1 MEARPKHDFNL
12 EGKHELLQNYA
23 AVLHAMHDL
32 VFVFD
37 KNRVFVDIFQP
48 DSSQLYIPPGAFL
61 HRKITEIDFPAE
73 IITAIQAKLDETET
87 TGQTQNIDYSLAMP
101 DGKHYYNANIS
112 GIYSQANYIQGF
124 VMVVRDVTE
133 QVKQQ
138 NNFKVIV
145 ERYNLAEK
153 SARFGAWEFAYATD
167 EFVWNEGMEA
177 IFQCKIST
185 SQQYRD
191 LWKNILDQT
200 QYDSLIKDFYQ
211 KQKKAEDFTGEYALN
226 ILGETKYVEVF
237 TSFKNSPSTGEPDKA
252 TGIVLDITSKKK
264 AEMELQKS
272 EEQFRM
278 VAENIIDMVVVLAPD
293 SRRVYV
299 SPSSYNLT
307 GYHPHELLEGN
318 PQRVLFYD
326 QEDRNVAW
334 AAISTMAHGEG
345 TGIAQF
351 NFRHKNGTKIT
362 MEGVPKAIR
371 DADGN
376 INSYLIS
383 LRDVTRQA
391 EAEKAMRKSEEQYR
405 LLADNITDLV
415 VLLSPTLQC
424 LYVSPS
430 CLPLTGYTQDEFLTG
445 TIRDLIH
452 PEDAPYFFNILQN
465 TIYQDIQ
472 KVTASYRI
480 KHKQGYWVYV
490 ESVLKG
496 IRNDKGELINIL
508 STSRDITKHH
518 ETETAKR
525 KSEELY
531 RMLADN
537 IVDMVVLLTTNH
549 YRIYVSPSSLGL
561 IGYSPQELLENQGT
575 VNVFFSPDDE
585 TLMQQAEK
593 AVMQGQGQQIVRYH
607 LKHKSG
613 EKITVETV
621 IKGIS
626 DDTGKIVNFLFT
638 VRNITDQAKF
648 EKALRLSE
656 EKYRMLADNI
666 IDMVALYNN
675 QGKREYVSPSSKYL
689 LGYEPWE
696 LLGSDSSDIMD
707 AEDFER
713 LTKEVVLKAQQTDEE
728 KFFIG
733 VKLRHKQGH
742 WLYCEIT
749 VKAIRNK
756 EKHLTGFVTTT
767 RNITEWKKDQK
778 ALFESEQRYR
788 MLADNISDML
798 ILYNIDY
805 SRSYISPSSINVT
818 GYTPEEM
825 IAMETFAIIHPEDID
840 TIKNSIN
847 YNLYSGF
854 ENFTAEFRILHKR
867 GEWRYCSSYFTVIR
881 DINGLPVNLLS
892 TVKDITA
899 EKKARIALK
908 ENEEKYRSLVEAS
921 NDIILI
927 MDENGKYL
935 FGNEIACKKINTTI
949 EELTAGTIYTFFDKE
964 TGDRYVNKVKQVLTT
979 RQNITFEG
987 PIVAAGQK
995 LWLRNTLQP
1004 IYDSVANVYAV
1015 MLCLVDIT
1023 DMKNYAEK
1031 LLAQNKELKKIAQLQ
1046 SHIVRAPLANM
1057 EGLINLLDE
1066 SNFTNENREYI
1077 TLLKESALQLDSIVK
1092 EIVERAITVKQQ

>member
-1 MEARPKHDFNL
+1 MDAKPANNFQIEK
-12 EGKHELLQNYA
+12 KQKLLQNYE
-23 AVLHAMHDL
+23 AVLHAMHDM
-32 VFVFD
+32 VFVLD
-37 KNRVFVDIFQP
+37 KDWVFIDIFQP
-48 DSSQLYIPPGAFL
+48 ESANLYIPPEAFL
-61 HRKITEIDFPAE
+61 QRKITEIDFPTD
-73 IITAIQAKLDETET
+73 ITATIQAKLVKIETS
-87 TGQTQNIDYSLAMP
+87 GQTQNIDYSLAMP
-101 DGKHYYNANIS
+101 GGKHYYNANIS
-112 GIYSQANYIQGF
+112 GIYAEKSVLKGF

-138 NNFKVIV
+138 NSFKAIV
-145 ERYNLAEK
+145 EKYNLAEK
-153 SARFGAWEFAYATD
+153 SARFGAWELDYSTD
-167 EFVWNEGMEA
+167 EFIWNEGMEA
-177 IFQCKIST
+177 IFQCKITT

-191 LWKNILDQT
+191 LWKNILDPV
-200 QYDSLIKDFYQ
+200 QYESLVKNFYQ
-211 KQKKAEDFTGEYALN
+211 KQKATEDFTAEYALN

-237 TSFKNSPSTGEPDKA
+237 STFKNNPATGEPEKA

-264 AEMELQKS
+264 AEMELLKS

-293 SRRVYV
+293 SRRLYV
-299 SPSSYNLT
+299 SPSSYSLT
-307 GYHPHELLEGN
+307 GYHPRELLEGY
-318 PQRVLFYD
+318 PQQVLFY
-326 QEDRNVAW
+326 EPADRDVAW
-334 AAISTMAHGEG
+334 AAISTMTQGEG
-345 TGIAQF
+345 PGIAQF

-371 DADGN
+371 DANGN

-383 LRDVTRQA
+383 LRDVTKQA

-415 VLLSPTLQC
+415 VLLSPTLER

-430 CLPLTGYTQDEFLTG
+430 CLPLTGYTQAEFSTG

-452 PEDAPYFFNILQN
+452 PEDASYFFNILQN
-465 TIYQDIQ
+465 TIYQNIQ
-472 KVTASYRI
+472 KITASYRI
-480 KHKQGYWVYV
+480 QHKQGYWVYV

-508 STSRDITKHH
+508 STSRDITKQH

-537 IVDMVVLLTTNH
+537 IVDMVVLLTTEH
-549 YRIYVSPSSLGL
+549 YRIYVSPSSVGL
-561 IGYSPQELLENQGT
+561 IGYTPQELLENQEAI
-575 VNVFFSPDDE
+575 NVFFSDADQAI
-585 TLMQQAEK
+585 LQKAEK
-593 AVMQGQGQQIVRYH
+593 VVMQGLGQQIARYH
-607 LKHKSG
+607 LKHKNG

-621 IKGIS
+621 IKGIT
-626 DDTGKIVNFLFT
+626 DDAGQIVNFLCT

-666 IDMVALYNN
+666 IDMVALYND

-689 LGYEPWE
+689 LGYDPWE
-696 LLGSDSSDIMD
+696 LLGRDSSDIMD

-713 LTKEVVLKAQQTDEE
+713 LTREVVLKAQQTDEE

-756 EKHLTGFVTTT
+756 EKRLTGFVATT

-805 SRSYISPSSINVT
+805 SRSYVSPSSINVT
-818 GYTPEEM
+818 GYTPEEI
-825 IAMETFAIIHPEDID
+825 IAMVPFAIIHPDDIN
-840 TIKNSIN
+840 TLENNIT
-847 YNLYSGF
+847 YNVYNGF

-867 GEWRYCSSYFTVIR
+867 GEWRYCSSLFTVIR
-881 DINGLPVNLLS
+881 DVNGLPVNVLS

-927 MDENGKYL
+927 MDENGRYL
-935 FGNEIACKKINTTI
+935 FGNEIACKKINTTF

-979 RQNITFEG
+979 GQNITFEG

-1057 EGLINLLDE
+1057 EGLISLLDE
-1066 SNFTNENREYI
+1066 SNFTAENREYI
-1077 TLLKESALQLDSIVK
+1077 TLLKESALQLDTIVK

>member
-1 MEARPKHDFNL
+1 MDTRPSNDFQIA
-12 EGKHELLQNYA
+12 GKQKFQQNYA

-32 VFVFD
+32 VFVLD
-37 KNRVFVDIFQP
+37 KERVFIDIFQP
-48 DSSQLYIPPGAFL
+48 DSTHLYIPPEAFL
-61 HRKITEIDFPAE
+61 QKKITEIDFPNS
-73 IITAIQAKLDETET
+73 ITASIQANLDEIET
-87 TGQTQNIDYSLAMP
+87 SGETQNIDYSLVLP
-101 DGKHYYNANIS
+101 GGKHYYNANIS
-112 GIYSQANYIQGF
+112 GIYAENNILQGF
-124 VMVVRDVTE
+124 VMVVRDVTDR
-133 QVKQQ
+133 VKQQ
-138 NNFKVIV
+138 DEFKAIV
-145 ERYNLAEK
+145 EKYALAEK
-153 SARFGAWEFAYATD
+153 SAGFGAWELNYDTD
-167 EFVWNEGMEA
+167 EFFWNQGMEA
-177 IFQCKIST
+177 IFKCKITT

-191 LWKNILDQT
+191 LWKNILT
-200 QYDSLIKDFYQ
+200 PAQYESLIKNFYQ
-211 KQKKAEDFTGEYALN
+211 RQKTAQDFTAEYALN
-226 ILGETKYVEVF
+226 IEGEVKYVEVF
-237 TSFKNSPSTGEPDKA
+237 ATFKNNPDSGEPEKA
-252 TGIVLDITSKKK
+252 TGVVLDITSKKK
-264 AEMELQKS
+264 TEIELLKS

-293 SRRVYV
+293 SRRLYV

-326 QEDRNVAW
+326 QTDRNVAW
-334 AAISTMAHGEG
+334 AAISAMAQGAG
-345 TGIAQF
+345 LGIAQF

-371 DADGN
+371 DTNGN
-376 INSYLIS
+376 ISNYLIS
-383 LRDVTRQA
+383 LRDVTKQV

-415 VLLSPTLQC
+415 VLLSPGLER

-430 CLPLTGYTQDEFLTG
+430 CLPLTGYTQAEFLTG
-445 TIRDLIH
+445 TIKDLIH
-452 PEDAPYFFNILQN
+452 PEDGPYFFANLQN
-465 TIYQDIQ
+465 SLFKNNQ
-472 KVTASYRI
+472 KITACYRI
-480 KHKQGYWVYV
+480 KHKHGYWVYV

-496 IRNDKGELINIL
+496 IRNNNGDLINIL
-508 STSRDITKHH
+508 STSRDITKQH

-531 RMLADN
+531 RLLADN
-537 IVDMVVLLTTNH
+537 IVDMVVLLTTEH
-549 YRIYVSPSSLGL
+549 YRIYVSPSSVGL
-561 IGYSPQELLENQGT
+561 IGYTPQELLENQDAI
-575 VNVFFSPDDE
+575 NVFFSDAD
-585 TLMQQAEK
+585 L
-593 AVMQGQGQQIVRYH
+593 AVMQKAEKEVMQGLGQQTIRYH
-607 LKHKSG
+607 LKHKNG
-613 EKITVETV
+613 EKVTVETV
-621 IKGIS
+621 IKGIT
-626 DDTGKIVNFLFT
+626 DEAGRIVNFLYT
-638 VRNITDQAKF
+638 VRNITNQAKF

-666 IDMVALYNN
+666 IDMVALYNE

-696 LLGSDSSDIMD
+696 LLGNDSSDIMD

-713 LTKEVVLKAQQTDEE
+713 LNREVVQKARHTEEE

-742 WLYCEIT
+742 WLYCEVT

-756 EKHLTGFVTTT
+756 EKHVTGFVATT

-805 SRSYISPSSINVT
+805 SRSYVSPSSINVT

-825 IAMETFAIIHPEDID
+825 IAMETFAITHPADID
-840 TIKNSIN
+840 TVKNSIS
-847 YNLYSGF
+847 YNVYSGF
-854 ENFTAEFRILHKR
+854 ENFTAEFRILHKK

-881 DINGLPVNLLS
+881 DANGLPVNVLS
-892 TVKDITA
+892 TVKDITT

-927 MDENGKYL
+927 MDENGRYL

-979 RQNITFEG
+979 GQNITFEG

-1004 IYDSVANVYAV
+1004 IYDSVSNVYAV

-1023 DMKNYAEK
+1023 DLKNYAEK
-1031 LLAQNKELKKIAQLQ
+1031 LLAQNKELKQIAQLQ
-1046 SHIVRAPLANM
+1046 SHIVRAPLANI

-1066 SNFTNENREYI
+1066 SNFTEQNREYI
-1077 TLLKESALQLDSIVK
+1077 TLLKESALQLDAIVK